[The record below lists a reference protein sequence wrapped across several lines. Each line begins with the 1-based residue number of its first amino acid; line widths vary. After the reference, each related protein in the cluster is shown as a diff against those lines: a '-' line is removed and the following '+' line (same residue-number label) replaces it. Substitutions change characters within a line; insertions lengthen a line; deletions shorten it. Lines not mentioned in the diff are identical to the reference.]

1 MVTIFIITAL
11 IAVISLYDYFSSRS
25 WQMVTSASR
34 NETVFENRNKKYGA
48 YQIRRDYDKR
58 FLLIFFGLIVGVGGL
73 YAANN
78 YFKHEE
84 KKIIS
89 PDMVT
94 VEFDVDLE
102 KDEEPIVEPPKP
114 ELTEMQQVQAA
125 IQFNENMRVSDTESD
140 PIEIPDGTQNISTE
154 TQIGTENPFES
165 FIPEGIPGGTGT
177 GVQKPIDTDHVY
189 EGELTETATYPGGL
203 NELRRFIAENMDV
216 SDIEG
221 SGKVYL
227 KFVVDLDGSISEIL
241 VTDTEGDC
249 DGCSE
254 AAKKVLR
261 SKELKKWEPGKI
273 NGTAVRSY
281 FRLPIRIAGSY

>member
-1 MVTIFIITAL
+1 MVTIFIITA
-11 IAVISLYDYFSSRS
+11 IISAISLYDYFSSRS
-25 WQMVTSASR
+25 WQMVTSAAR
-34 NETVFENRNKKYGA
+34 NETVFENRNKRYGA

-58 FLLIFFGLIVGVGGL
+58 FLLIFFGLILGVGGL

-78 YFKHEE
+78 YFRTFKE
-84 KKIIS
+84 KEVNTE
-89 PDMVT
+89 MVT
-94 VEFDVDLE
+94 VEFDVDLS

-114 ELTEMQQVQAA
+114 DLTEMQQVQAA
-125 IQFNENMRVSDTESD
+125 IQFNDNMRVSDTQSD

-154 TQIGTENPFES
+154 TRIGTEDPFQT

-177 GVQKPIDTDHVY
+177 GVETTLDKDKIY
-189 EGELTETATYPGGL
+189 EGELTEIAMYPGGL
-203 NELRRFIAENMDV
+203 NELRKFIAENMDV

-221 SGKVYL
+221 SGKVNL
-227 KFVVDLDGSISEIL
+227 KFVVDLDGTISSVE
-241 VTDTEGDC
+241 VVSEQGDC
-249 DGCSE
+249 EGCAD

-281 FRLPIRIAGSY
+281 FRLPIKIAGS

>member
-1 MVTIFIITAL
+1 MVTIFIITAI
-11 IAVISLYDYFSSRS
+11 IAAISLYDYFSSRS
-25 WQMVTSASR
+25 WQMVTSAAR
-34 NETVFENRNKKYGA
+34 NETVFENRNKRYGA

-58 FLLIFFGLIVGVGGL
+58 FLLIFFGLILGVGGL

-78 YFKHEE
+78 YFRTFKE
-84 KKIIS
+84 KEVNTE
-89 PDMVT
+89 MVT
-94 VEFDVDLE
+94 VEFDVDLS

-114 ELTEMQQVQAA
+114 DLTEMQQVQAA
-125 IQFNENMRVSDTESD
+125 IQFNDNMRVSDTQSD

-154 TQIGTENPFES
+154 TRIGTEDPFQT

-177 GVQKPIDTDHVY
+177 GVETTLDKDKIY
-189 EGELTETATYPGGL
+189 EGELTEIAMYPGGL
-203 NELRRFIAENMDV
+203 NELRKFIAENMDV

-221 SGKVYL
+221 SGKVNL
-227 KFVVDLDGSISEIL
+227 KFVVDLDGTISSVE
-241 VTDTEGDC
+241 VVSEQGDC
-249 DGCSE
+249 EGCAD

-281 FRLPIRIAGSY
+281 FRLPIKIAGS